1 MHQALSV
8 DMEITARGGAQDRLS
23 NPCDGGLRGT
33 WPQQL
38 LAATVGS
45 CLDTGLCLA
54 RGHGAWDDAEGK
66 RGAAEGSQRVV
77 DVFPEEEPTKEGLPS
92 LAKNSL
98 LIRPWM
104 AMILRSPWR
113 NFWPMKT

>member
-1 MHQALSV
+1 MGLG
-8 DMEITARGGAQDRLS
+8 MM
-23 NPCDGGLRGT
+23 LRGSKE
-33 WPQQL
+33 PG
-38 LAATVGS
+38 V
-45 CLDTGLCLA
+45 
-54 RGHGAWDDAEGK
+54 E
-66 RGAAEGSQRVV
+66 SQRVV